1 MRRARPEFAWRGAPG
16 VFAYIF
22 AVYQGRCFALEL
34 KRSGGRLSEA
44 QSAAHERL
52 RSAGA
57 EVAICY
63 DLDRALAQLEAWG
76 LLRGRTQ

>member
-1 MRRARPEFAWRGAPG
+1 MRRFRPEAAWRGAPG
-16 VFAYIF
+16 VFASIF
-22 AVYQGRCFALEL
+22 AVYQGGCFALEL
-34 KRSGGRLSEA
+34 ERSGGRLSEA

-63 DLDRALAQLEAWG
+63 GSDSAIEQFARNC
-76 LLRGRTQ
+76 